1 MLFQE
6 FSFKSACS
14 ECLSSKLDEQHLP
27 KSPTSAVAE
36 KLGRDDGN
44 AHDRVNS
51 VWLNVG
57 FEEEIDKIVTVRAQV
72 DNKMTSS

>member
-1 MLFQE
+1 MD
-6 FSFKSACS
+6 K
-14 ECLSSKLDEQHLP
+14 QHLP

-36 KLGRDDGN
+36 KLGIDDGN

-57 FEEEIDKIVTVRAQV
+57 FKEEIDKILTVRAQV